1 MPLFALLLAVA
12 AAFALPGWAAPAAHP
27 DDFAKSIRPALAE
40 HCGACHRPDNPK
52 NSVDFLRTQTAGE
65 MNLRRGMWRN
75 VAAQLRNRTMPPM
88 ASKLA
93 EEDRLRISAWI
104 DERLRDTACANGEY
118 AGPAVTRRLNRR
130 EYRNTIRDLFGID
143 YPVTD
148 LFPADGTGGE
158 GFDTNAE
165 TLFLPPILMERYLEA
180 AQQILDRVIVTPALS
195 KTVSASDLEPRLAAR
210 PTRRLVSAGDV
221 LKARVSVWADGDYTV
236 KLSADRPTHGPVQF
250 TLEVDGVRSGMLDF
264 ARYESRGGATRAA
277 GVKLARG
284 EHQLTLKAVNGPLE
298 IYYLAIDQR
307 LQEATPDRK
316 ALHHRLLGLE
326 SGETPIDPRAAAAR
340 LLASILPRAFRRPVG
355 QAEVDKYLAMYAR
368 VAERNEP
375 YEERIKLALKAMLV
389 SPDFLFHLTRSSSD
403 EPGIR
408 PLTDHEL
415 AARLSYFLWSTL
427 PDDELR
433 RAADQGKLRDAR
445 TLAAQVERLLDDPRS
460 RVFASTFTGQ
470 WLGTKDIGGRVAP
483 TISEVQDFYTP
494 EVAADMR
501 EEPVL
506 LFHHLLSANRSLL
519 DLIDGNYSFLNERL
533 VRFYELEGQ
542 VANVNGS
549 VFQRVEW
556 PDQRR
561 AGLLAL
567 GGVLAMTSNFRQ
579 TNPVLRGGW
588 VLETMLGVKVPSPP
602 ADVPPL
608 ETEANRNAKLTTR
621 QKLEKHRESPACA
634 ACHNLMDPIGFGLEN
649 FDGYGRWRDT
659 DNGLPVDASAVM
671 PSGEKI
677 NGPVELRAVLL
688 KRKGEFVRTLTG
700 KVLGY
705 ALGRGLQD
713 GDHCTV
719 QRIVDGL
726 EKDGYRARTLIREVA
741 LSTQFRHSQGGVAL
755 EAAPPAQKKRVRP
768 PSFTK

>member
-1 MPLFALLLAVA
+1 MRLFALLLLSLPFAGLA
-12 AAFALPGWAAPAAHP
+12 AEPAAFTE
-27 DDFAKSIRPALAE
+27 SIRPVLAE
-40 HCGACHRPDNPK
+40 HCGACHRPGNPK
-52 NSVDFLRTQTAGE
+52 NHVDFLKAQTADD
-65 MNLRRGMWRN
+65 MNTRRGMWRN

-88 ASKLA
+88 ASKLSEA
-93 EEDRLRISAWI
+93 DRVRVSVWI
-104 DERLRDTACANGEY
+104 DERLRETACASGEY
-118 AGPAVTRRLNRR
+118 AGPAITRRLNRR

-180 AQQILDRVIVTPALS
+180 AQQVLDRVIVTPALS
-195 KTVSASDLEPRLAAR
+195 KTVSAADLEPTIAER
-210 PTRRLVSAGDV
+210 PPRRLVSEGHV
-221 LKARVSVWADGDYTV
+221 LKTRVSVWADGDYTV

-250 TLEVDGVRSGMLDF
+250 TLEVDGVKAGMLDF

-298 IYYLAIDQR
+298 IFYLAIDQR
-307 LQEATPDRK
+307 LPEATPDRK

-326 SGETPIDPRAAAAR
+326 PGETPIDPRAAATR
-340 LLASILPRAFRRPVG
+340 LLAAILPKAFRRPVSK
-355 QAEVDKYLAMYAR
+355 AEVDKYLGMYAR
-368 VAERNEP
+368 VAERSEP
-375 YEERIKLALKAMLV
+375 YEERVKLALKAVLV
-389 SPDFLFHLTRSSSD
+389 SPDFLFHMTASASD
-403 EPGIR
+403 QPGIR
-408 PLTDHEL
+408 PLADHEL
-415 AARLSYFLWSTL
+415 AARLSYFLWSTM

-433 RAADQGKLRDAR
+433 RLADEGKLRDPR
-445 TLAAQVERLLDDPRS
+445 VLAAQVDRLLDDPRA
-460 RVFASTFTGQ
+460 RVFANTFVGQ

-506 LFHHLLSANRSLL
+506 LFQHLFTANRSLL
-519 DLIDGNYSFLNERL
+519 DLINGNYSFLNERL

-542 VANVNGS
+542 VKDVRGN

-588 VLETMLGVKVPSPP
+588 VLDTMLGIKVPSPP
-602 ADVPPL
+602 PDVPPL
-608 ETEANRNAKLTTR
+608 ETESNKKARLTTR
-621 QKLEKHRESPACA
+621 QKLEKHRENPACA

-671 PSGEKI
+671 PSGEQI
-677 NGPVELRAVLL
+677 NGPVELREMLM

-705 ALGRGLQD
+705 ALGRGLHD
-713 GDHCTV
+713 ADHCTV
-719 QRIVDGL
+719 QRIVDAL
-726 EKDGYRARTLIREVA
+726 EKDGYRARTLVREVA
-741 LSTQFRHSQGGVAL
+741 LSTPFRHSQGGITV
-755 EAAPPAQKKRVRP
+755 ETPPVEKKRVRP